1 MTDSIQWYYYADA
14 APPAPPRA
22 PCNDRTH
29 AGAVFEGTPF
39 SYHLKGD
46 FSYQYSYMGIEKPRP
61 PQGEQVD
68 NKYTASD
75 CLRECWYEAMR
86 ERLTGT
92 LAYSFYENADLDGRP
107 PVDSASAGGSADS
120 RIFGDR
126 RLGNGGRR
134 RPSNLSSLKRE
145 RPRAAAAIR

>member
-61 PQGEQVD
+61 PQGEQLD

-75 CLRECWYEAMR
+75 CLRETSSRRHHHRHHRHREDGEAEGGGHRSHRRHRSR
-86 ERLTGT
+86 EP
-92 LAYSFYENADLDGRP
+92 E
-107 PVDSASAGGSADS
+107 GGGGESTHRS
-120 RIFGDR
+120 RSRDR
-126 RLGNGGRR
+126 
-134 RPSNLSSLKRE
+134 KRE
-145 RPRAAAAIR
+145 G

>member
-46 FSYQYSYMGIEKPRP
+46 FSYQYPWTHCRR
-61 PQGEQVD
+61 
-68 NKYTASD
+68 T
-75 CLRECWYEAMR
+75 
-86 ERLTGT
+86 T
-92 LAYSFYENADLDGRP
+92 
-107 PVDSASAGGSADS
+107 SADAT
-120 RIFGDR
+120 R
-126 RLGNGGRR
+126 
-134 RPSNLSSLKRE
+134 
-145 RPRAAAAIR
+145 

>member
-46 FSYQYSYMGIEKPRP
+46 
-61 PQGEQVD
+61 
-68 NKYTASD
+68 
-75 CLRECWYEAMR
+75 L
-86 ERLTGT
+86 
-92 LAYSFYENADLDGRP
+92 
-107 PVDSASAGGSADS
+107 
-120 RIFGDR
+120 
-126 RLGNGGRR
+126 
-134 RPSNLSSLKRE
+134 
-145 RPRAAAAIR
+145 

>member
-46 FSYQYSYMGIEKPRP
+46 FSYQYSYMGIDKPRP
-61 PQGEQVD
+61 PQGEQLD

-75 CLRECWYEAMR
+75 CLRECWYEAMPHRRHRSR
-86 ERLTGT
+86 EP
-92 LAYSFYENADLDGRP
+92 E
-107 PVDSASAGGSADS
+107 GG
-120 RIFGDR
+120 
-126 RLGNGGRR
+126 GGGGEGGGHRSRR
-134 RPSNLSSLKRE
+134 RDRE
-145 RPRAAAAIR
+145 N